1 MTTIEEEAVE
11 KIVLRVP
18 VEMLEELRKA
28 ADASDMPVK
37 DYILRLIDQDI
48 KRRKPGIAPE
58 KIAEMLKEDSDL
70 SDAIR
75 EAQRRF
81 DLLTREHAEATVNMI
96 NAKLENELQK
106 AGEIQAQVL
115 PRIMEEK
122 NRILSEIRSLIEN
135 DKTPEEPS

>member
-58 KIAEMLKEDSDL
+58 KIAEVMKEDSDL
-70 SDAIR
+70 SEAIR

-135 DKTPEEPS
+135 DKTPEGPS

>member
-58 KIAEMLKEDSDL
+58 KIAEVMKEDSDL
-70 SDAIR
+70 SEVIR

-135 DKTPEEPS
+135 DKTPEDPS

>member
-58 KIAEMLKEDSDL
+58 KIAEMMKEDSDL
-70 SDAIR
+70 SEAIR

-135 DKTPEEPS
+135 DKTPEDPS

>member
-58 KIAEMLKEDSDL
+58 KIAEVMKEDSDL
-70 SDAIR
+70 SEAIR

-96 NAKLENELQK
+96 NAKLENELQR

-135 DKTPEEPS
+135 DKTPEDPS

>member
-58 KIAEMLKEDSDL
+58 KIAEVMKEDSDL
-70 SDAIR
+70 SEAIR

>member
-58 KIAEMLKEDSDL
+58 KIAEMMKEDSDL

-106 AGEIQAQVL
+106 AGEIQTQVL

-122 NRILSEIRSLIEN
+122 NRILSEIRSLIET
-135 DKTPEEPS
+135 DKSPDDPS

>member
-106 AGEIQAQVL
+106 ATEIQTQVL

-122 NRILSEIRSLIEN
+122 NRILSEIRSLIET
-135 DKTPEEPS
+135 DKSPDDPS

>member
-58 KIAEMLKEDSDL
+58 KIAEVMKEDSDL
-70 SDAIR
+70 SEAIR

-135 DKTPEEPS
+135 DKTPEDPS

>member
-58 KIAEMLKEDSDL
+58 KIAEMLKGDSDL

-135 DKTPEEPS
+135 DKTPEDPS

>member
-1 MTTIEEEAVE
+1 MTMMEEEAVE
-11 KIVLRVP
+11 KIVLRIP
-18 VEMLEELRKA
+18 LEMLEELRKA

-48 KRRKPGIAPE
+48 KRRQPGIAPE
-58 KIAEMLKEDSDL
+58 KIAAMMKEDSAL
-70 SDAIR
+70 SNAIR
-75 EAQRRF
+75 DAQRRF

-122 NRILSEIRSLIEN
+122 NRILSEIRSLIET
-135 DKTPEEPS
+135 DKSPDDPS

>member
-18 VEMLEELRKA
+18 VETLEELRKA

-106 AGEIQAQVL
+106 AGEIQTQVL

-122 NRILSEIRSLIEN
+122 NRILSEIRSLIET
-135 DKTPEEPS
+135 DKSPDDPS

>member
-58 KIAEMLKEDSDL
+58 KIAEMMKEDSDL
-70 SDAIR
+70 SEAIR